1 MQESDLNPKHATILV
16 ATEAVA
22 DAELVSNLL
31 RDEFDSA
38 FMSTRPEMAVRD
50 FELRRPAVL
59 ILAFDTLEAA
69 QRYYLG
75 LYRLSTV
82 IHAVPHRTIIL
93 CGTNELRQV
102 YDLCRKEHFDDYVLF
117 WPATND
123 ASRLCMAVHHAL
135 RQMKTNMPDSVTVGE
150 LAGQARR
157 LAALEP
163 GLKQYAVELERN
175 MDIAGLTVKQA
186 EQALTGAFNEFALP
200 LQRNEGQRLDNPLDR
215 FRLADIQRHLR
226 SMSDA
231 IESMRGL
238 SGEAAKKLSA
248 QLAPMQAMLELANR
262 VRPVILVVDDDEFQQ
277 KLIAKLFSGQDVEII
292 FASSAAEALGTLWRH
307 RAGLILMDVD
317 LPEIDGIEATRRIK
331 SVPQFAGIPVVMV
344 TGHSEK
350 NVVVDSLKAGA
361 ADFLVKPFDRA
372 TLLGKLRLLSIPI
385 TP

>member
-1 MQESDLNPKHATILV
+1 MPQSDLNSNHATILV

-31 RDEFDSA
+31 RDEFDSV
-38 FMSTRPEMAVRD
+38 FTSTRSEMAVGD

-93 CGTNELRQV
+93 CGRTELRQV

-117 WPATND
+117 WPVTND
-123 ASRLCMAVHHAL
+123 APRLCMAVHHAL
-135 RQMKTNMPDSVTVGE
+135 RQTKANMPDSVTVGE

-157 LAALEP
+157 LATLEP

-186 EQALTGAFNEFALP
+186 EQALTGAFNELALP
-200 LQRNEGQRLDNPLDR
+200 LRRNEGEGEDNPLDQSG
-215 FRLADIQRHLR
+215 LADIQRHFRL
-226 SMSDA
+226 MSEA

-238 SGEAAKKLSA
+238 SGEAATNLTA

-262 VRPVILVVDDDEFQQ
+262 IKPVILVVDDDDFQQ
-277 KLIAKLFSGQDVEII
+277 KLLARLFSGQNVEII
-292 FASSAAEALGTLWRH
+292 FASSAAEALGMLWRH
-307 RAGLILMDVD
+307 RADLILMDVD
-317 LPEIDGIEATRRIK
+317 LPEINGIEATRRIK
-331 SVPQFAGIPVVMV
+331 SVPQFAAIPVVMV

-350 NVVVDSLKAGA
+350 NIVVDSLKAGA

-385 TP
+385 TS